1 VAATEKPVGKTGTNG
16 EKYSEKYSTEYS
28 CVGENESK
36 MKPLAKIQS
45 PLESKTKDFSPME
58 FSPIKSREFSPTKKP
73 KLSLVNPAKNGQRGR
88 PRNPKLPPAPDKY
101 FYWTKAGN
109 GLKLEKR
116 RPYEYVGF
124 IMPDEWLH
132 LRGNYAEEY
141 ILKVIIAA
149 IRVKRARSSESRRL
163 SQGAA

>member
-1 VAATEKPVGKTGTNG
+1 VAATEKPD
-16 EKYSEKYSTEYS
+16 SEKSGI
-28 CVGENESK
+28 GENSPGNESE
-36 MKPLAKIQS
+36 MKSLAKIQK

-58 FSPIKSREFSPTKKP
+58 FSPMKNRDFSPMKKP
-73 KLSLVNPAKNGQRGR
+73 AKKVTLKLVNPAKNGQRGR
-88 PRNPKLPPAPDKY
+88 PRNPNLPPAPDKY

-132 LRGNYAEEY
+132 LRGNYAEDY
-141 ILKVIIAA
+141 ILKIIIAA
-149 IRVKRARSSESRRL
+149 IRVKRARPSEGRRA
-163 SQGAA
+163 SQGAG